1 MTILTTVPYL
11 NPFIMNDRQI
21 TNIIFYNDEGILF
34 ETHRG
39 WFGYGNNAFKS
50 FDLVDEV
57 KVRRITALNKLDKK
71 ENFVVSSSIAYSMI
85 KAMIYIFML
94 MVKIFLLIKKNL
106 KKKTFLLHKL
116 ENMLIVV

>member
-39 WFGYGNNAFKS
+39 WFGYGNNVFKS

-71 ENFVVSSSIAYSMI
+71 EIRIQFLENRQV
-85 KAMIYIFML
+85 KNMIYG
-94 MVKIFLLIKKNL
+94 FLYN
-106 KKKTFLLHKL
+106 
-116 ENMLIVV
+116 